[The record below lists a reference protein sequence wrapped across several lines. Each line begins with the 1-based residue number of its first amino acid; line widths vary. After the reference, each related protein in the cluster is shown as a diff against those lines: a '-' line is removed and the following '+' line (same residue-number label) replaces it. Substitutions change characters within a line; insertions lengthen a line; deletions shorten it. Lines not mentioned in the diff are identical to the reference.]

1 MRVRIRPE
9 LLARFPHYSLRL
21 IYAEGADQPRAAQEI
36 EDLLVKAEHALPGR
50 VGVAGLRAQPGTA
63 AWHEAFLALE
73 LPGVRLLTPVEAA
86 ALKVLAEGVVH
97 RAGPAID
104 LAMAI
109 ALAHL
114 VPVHVFDRTALH
126 GDLEIGPLTARLPF
140 TAPGTGEPVL
150 LDAGEYAFADGRAAR
165 TRHWIWQ
172 QDAPSAPDAS
182 ATSLLY
188 AIDGWDDA
196 DGPGLDAA
204 HAELASYLERYLGA
218 AVQLERL
225 DRSRAEATFSI
236 PTLTILPTVDVAIAD
251 REGFRMAG
259 LGYLERTAPPA
270 ASAESTP
277 VAQLA
282 GEVARPGGPI
292 DQITA
297 LLVRGTSEV
306 IGREVLEARLRRGDR
321 LRVKFGIDPTGPR
334 LHLGHAVGL
343 RKLRAFQ
350 VLGHTICLVVGVST
364 AQIGDA
370 SDMKAVRQILSDE
383 EIYANLATYKRQIGL
398 VLDASRVE
406 WSYNNDWLGPLRLK
420 DVIGLAASF
429 TVAQMLERDD
439 FAERLRSNTP
449 IGLQE
454 FLYPL
459 MQGFDS
465 VALKVDVEVG
475 GTEQLFNLTAGR
487 VLQQAYGQQP
497 QTAITCALLMGS
509 DGQKMSKSANNCI
522 YIDEPPKSMFGGLMA
537 LPDAQ
542 ILPYF
547 ELCTDAPSAELLEI
561 RDWLRA
567 GDSAPSLKKRLASEI
582 VRLYHGGTA
591 AQRALVAFEREEQ
604 RRERP
609 DGIAEVV
616 VPTDQPFTLP
626 DLLFFLDLAAS
637 KADAR
642 RKASEGAVRIDQEVV
657 TDCATI
663 LALRDGMLV
672 QVGRRRYARVRLPT

>member
-1 MRVRIRPE
+1 MRVRILPE

-21 IYAEGADQPRAAQEI
+21 IYAEGADQPRAAHAVE
-36 EDLLVKAEHALPGR
+36 ELLGEAEESLPAR
-50 VGVAGLRAQPGTA
+50 VGPAGVRAWPGIS
-63 AWHEAFLALE
+63 AWHAAFSALE
-73 LPGVRLLTPVEAA
+73 LPGERLLTPVEAT
-86 ALKVLAEGVVH
+86 ALKVLAEGAVQ

-104 LAMAI
+104 LAAAV

-140 TAPGTGEPVL
+140 TAPGAGDSVL
-150 LDAGEYAFADGRAAR
+150 LDAGEYAYADGRAAH

-172 QDAPSAPDAS
+172 QDALSQPDLT

-196 DGPGLDAA
+196 DDAALDAA
-204 HAELASYLERYLGA
+204 QAELAGYLGRYLGA
-218 AVQLERL
+218 EVQLERL
-225 DRSRAEATFSI
+225 DRSHDEATFAV
-236 PTLTILPTVDVAIAD
+236 PTLTILPDVAVAD

-259 LGYLERTAPPA
+259 LGYLERIGSSESAA
-270 ASAESTP
+270 ASQDAQSEGDARYTGP
-277 VAQLA
+277 VDA
-282 GEVARPGGPI
+282 
-292 DQITA
+292 ITA

-306 IGREVLEARLRRGDR
+306 IGREALEARLRRGEP

-350 VLGHTICLVVGVST
+350 ALGHTICLVVGVFT

-398 VLDASRVE
+398 VLDGGAVE

-420 DVIGLAASF
+420 DVIGLAAHF
-429 TVAQMLERDD
+429 TVAQLLERED
-439 FAERLRSNTP
+439 FAQRLRSNTP

-465 VALKVDVEVG
+465 VALKADLEIG

-487 VLQQAYGQQP
+487 VLQQAYGQRP
-497 QTAITCALLMGS
+497 QAAITCALLLGG

-522 YIDEPPKSMFGGLMA
+522 YLDEPPKSMLAALMA

-547 ELCTDAPSAELLEI
+547 ELCTDIPPAELLEI
-561 RDWLRA
+561 RELLRTGEGVLA
-567 GDSAPSLKKRLASEI
+567 LKKRLASEI

-591 AQRALVAFEREEQ
+591 AQRALLAFEREEQ

-609 DGIAEVV
+609 DGIAEIV
-616 VPTDQPFTLP
+616 VPPDQPFTLP

-657 TDCATI
+657 TDCAAI
-663 LALRDGMLV
+663 LRLRDGMLV